1 MSTCN
6 NCNCSK
12 TKCTC
17 DSYLT
22 TPPACPSGV
31 GCPTPEICS
40 EFYNMCC
47 VVYNG
52 PTIVDLNPFI
62 IETGDTLCNIMEKYI
77 LDQLGGCVDPTGT
90 CLATTGLSVSN
101 VTSSAITVSWTSNPT
116 AVNYQLSVATS
127 LAGPYTSPNVATT
140 LLTDTLIGLTA
151 NTEYYIRVVTACASG
166 GPCNSVTIRVRTLN
180 S

>member
-1 MSTCN
+1 
-6 NCNCSK
+6 
-12 TKCTC
+12 
-17 DSYLT
+17 
-22 TPPACPSGV
+22 
-31 GCPTPEICS
+31 
-40 EFYNMCC
+40 
-47 VVYNG
+47 VYNG
-52 PTIVDLNPFI
+52 PTIVNLDPFI
-62 IETGDTLCNIMEKYI
+62 IETGDTLCNILEKYI
-77 LDQLGGCVDPTGT
+77 LNQIDGCIDPTGT

-101 VTSSAITVSWTSNPT
+101 VTTSAITISWTANPT

-127 LAGPYTSPNVATT
+127 LGGSYTSPNVATT

>member
-1 MSTCN
+1 
-6 NCNCSK
+6 
-12 TKCTC
+12 
-17 DSYLT
+17 
-22 TPPACPSGV
+22 
-31 GCPTPEICS
+31 
-40 EFYNMCC
+40 MCC

-77 LDQLGGCVDPTGT
+77 LNQIGGCVDPTGT

-127 LAGPYTSPNVATT
+127 LGGPYTSPNVATT
-140 LLTDTLIGLTA
+140 SLTDTLIGLTA

>member
-1 MSTCN
+1 
-6 NCNCSK
+6 
-12 TKCTC
+12 
-17 DSYLT
+17 
-22 TPPACPSGV
+22 
-31 GCPTPEICS
+31 
-40 EFYNMCC
+40 
-47 VVYNG
+47 
-52 PTIVDLNPFI
+52 
-62 IETGDTLCNIMEKYI
+62 MEKYI
-77 LDQLGGCVDPTGT
+77 LDQIGGCVDPTGT

-127 LAGPYTSPNVATT
+127 LGGPYTSPNVATT
-140 LLTDTLIGLTA
+140 SLTDTLIGLTA

>member
-1 MSTCN
+1 
-6 NCNCSK
+6 
-12 TKCTC
+12 
-17 DSYLT
+17 
-22 TPPACPSGV
+22 
-31 GCPTPEICS
+31 
-40 EFYNMCC
+40 
-47 VVYNG
+47 VYNG
-52 PTIVDLNPFI
+52 PTIVDRDPFI
-62 IETGDTLCNIMEKYI
+62 IETGDTLCNILEKYI
-77 LDQLGGCVDPTGT
+77 LNQIDGCIDPTGT

-101 VTSSAITVSWTSNPT
+101 VTTSAITISWTANPT

-127 LAGPYTSPNVATT
+127 LGGSYTSPNVATT

>member
-1 MSTCN
+1 
-6 NCNCSK
+6 
-12 TKCTC
+12 
-17 DSYLT
+17 
-22 TPPACPSGV
+22 
-31 GCPTPEICS
+31 
-40 EFYNMCC
+40 MCC

-77 LDQLGGCVDPTGT
+77 LDQIDGCVDPTGT

-127 LAGPYTSPNVATT
+127 LGGPYTSPNVATT
-140 LLTDTLIGLTA
+140 SLTDTLIGLTA

>member
-1 MSTCN
+1 
-6 NCNCSK
+6 
-12 TKCTC
+12 
-17 DSYLT
+17 
-22 TPPACPSGV
+22 
-31 GCPTPEICS
+31 
-40 EFYNMCC
+40 MCC

-77 LDQLGGCVDPTGT
+77 LDQIGGCVDPTGT

-127 LAGPYTSPNVATT
+127 LGGPYTSPNVATT
-140 LLTDTLIGLTA
+140 SLTDTLIGLTA

>member
-1 MSTCN
+1 
-6 NCNCSK
+6 
-12 TKCTC
+12 
-17 DSYLT
+17 
-22 TPPACPSGV
+22 
-31 GCPTPEICS
+31 
-40 EFYNMCC
+40 MCC

-77 LDQLGGCVDPTGT
+77 LDQIGGCVDPTGT

-127 LAGPYTSPNVATT
+127 LGGPYTSPNVATT

>member
-1 MSTCN
+1 
-6 NCNCSK
+6 
-12 TKCTC
+12 
-17 DSYLT
+17 
-22 TPPACPSGV
+22 
-31 GCPTPEICS
+31 
-40 EFYNMCC
+40 MCC

-127 LAGPYTSPNVATT
+127 LGGPYTSPNVATT
-140 LLTDTLIGLTA
+140 SLTDTLIGLTA

>member
-1 MSTCN
+1 
-6 NCNCSK
+6 
-12 TKCTC
+12 
-17 DSYLT
+17 
-22 TPPACPSGV
+22 
-31 GCPTPEICS
+31 
-40 EFYNMCC
+40 MCC

-77 LDQLGGCVDPTGT
+77 LDQIGGCVDPTGT
-90 CLATTGLSVSN
+90 CLATTGISVSN

-127 LAGPYTSPNVATT
+127 LGGPYTSPNVATT
-140 LLTDTLIGLTA
+140 SLTDTLIGLTA

>member
-77 LDQLGGCVDPTGT
+77 LDQIDGCIDPTGT

-127 LAGPYTSPNVATT
+127 LGGPYTSPNVATT
-140 LLTDTLIGLTA
+140 SLTDTLIGLTA